1 MPEEDRSAER
11 RRQIEV
17 IKRRAHVGPDGR
29 GVYLPGLWSARMAAG
44 LTQRELAAAIG
55 SNQATIHQL
64 ERLLRAAYP
73 KTIRKLCAALNA
85 EPVDLMCAEA
95 AGEE

>member
-1 MPEEDRSAER
+1 
-11 RRQIEV
+11 
-17 IKRRAHVGPDGR
+17 
-29 GVYLPGLWSARMAAG
+29 MAAD

-73 KTIRKLCAALNA
+73 KTVRKLCAALDA
-85 EPVDLMCAEA
+85 EPVDLLCAEGA
-95 AGEE
+95 EEE